1 MLRFIIHGV
10 LAEIHR
16 GSHDKGRRDEHHA
29 ICPPAACPSVA
40 DLVALPSQVSALL
53 KMLNDTGNH
62 FQSVGVTVQRL
73 GAEDSS
79 SVYSVQSQ
87 PPPTTSF
94 RIRMGQLHLRFV
106 RRRAPSARRQWPRT
120 GRPWCRPQQGRL
132 RGPLPASARCWSM
145 RGRHHRWPLQ
155 GHLRWQSWRASSSH
169 RVPLPFCSA
178 LQVSTLS
185 PLAGFHFISSA
196 ADCGKERGDGACLR
210 RGERHGAGLVVDQKS
225 YCLAGGLPHILMT
238 QQFTCSPQVCSF
250 HGSQELPC

>member
-1 MLRFIIHGV
+1 
-10 LAEIHR
+10 
-16 GSHDKGRRDEHHA
+16 
-29 ICPPAACPSVA
+29 
-40 DLVALPSQVSALL
+40 
-53 KMLNDTGNH
+53 MLNDTGNH

-87 PPPTTSF
+87 PPPPTSF

-145 RGRHHRWPLQ
+145 RGHHHRWPLQ
-155 GHLRWQSWRASSSH
+155 GHLRWQSWRASSSHRVPLPFCSGHLRWQSWRASSSH

-196 ADCGKERGDGACLR
+196 ADCGNERGDGACLR

-250 HGSQELPC
+250 HGSQSCRVSCM